1 MQIFL
6 FISLFIAILAVIF
19 ALQNTAQVTI
29 SFLIWR
35 FQGSLALVLL
45 LSLSVGA
52 LISFLAS
59 LPTLLKSQWIIR
71 GHKRKLTE
79 LEASLNLHKIELEA
93 TQKKLQKQE
102 KASQLE
108 VKPLEVQPPQPSQ
121 PSQPPQPP
129 A

>member
-1 MQIFL
+1 VQIFL

-19 ALQNTAQVTI
+19 ALQNTAQVTV
-29 SFLIWR
+29 SFLIWN

-59 LPTLLKSQWIIR
+59 LPTLLKSRWSIR
-71 GHKRKLTE
+71 GHKRKLIE
-79 LEASLNLHKIELEA
+79 MEASLNLHKVELEA
-93 TQKKLQKQE
+93 TQKKLQEQE
-102 KASQLE
+102 KAIQSQF
-108 VKPLEVQPPQPSQ
+108 QPSQ
-121 PSQPPQPP
+121 LPRPSEPPQPPQPP